1 MAEPA
6 AAAAPAE
13 AVEESEAEAE
23 AEEEEGWPNG
33 NCGGGADGSG
43 LCCCCCSWRE
53 GSGDSLLKLRRPLRL
68 LGMGGSPCRA
78 AAIRLIVGESLFPL
92 HSLN

>member
-1 MAEPA
+1 MPEAAA

-13 AVEESEAEAE
+13 AVEESDAEAD
-23 AEEEEGWPNG
+23 EEDGWPVG
-33 NCGGGADGSG
+33 NCGGGGADGSG
-43 LCCCCCSWRE
+43 LCCCCGCCCWRE

-78 AAIRLIVGESLFPL
+78 AAIRLIAGESLSPL
-92 HSLN
+92 H

>member
-1 MAEPA
+1 MAEAAA

-13 AVEESEAEAE
+13 AVEESDAEAD
-23 AEEEEGWPNG
+23 EEDGWPVG
-33 NCGGGADGSG
+33 NCGGGGADGSG
-43 LCCCCCSWRE
+43 LCCCCCCCCWRE

-78 AAIRLIVGESLFPL
+78 AAIRLIAGESLFPL
-92 HSLN
+92 H

>member
-1 MAEPA
+1 MAEAAA

-13 AVEESEAEAE
+13 AVEESDAEAD
-23 AEEEEGWPNG
+23 EEDGWPVVG

-43 LCCCCCSWRE
+43 LCCCCCCCCWRE

-78 AAIRLIVGESLFPL
+78 AAIRLIAGESLFPL
-92 HSLN
+92 H

>member
-1 MAEPA
+1 MAEA
-6 AAAAPAE
+6 GAAAAPAE
-13 AVEESEAEAE
+13 AVEESDAEAD
-23 AEEEEGWPNG
+23 EEDGWPNG
-33 NCGGGADGSG
+33 YCGGGADGSG
-43 LCCCCCSWRE
+43 LCCCCWRE

-92 HSLN
+92 H